1 MAGELLYPPDEGEGH
16 EANDADRYDHVDK
29 GDHRDIAE
37 VCGWEPYYD
46 GGAVNCRSI
55 IDLSIND
62 GVIRDGVVEHC
73 EVPG

>member
-1 MAGELLYPPDEGEGH
+1 MTPPT
-16 EANDADRYDHVDK
+16 EADNGDRYDHVDE

-46 GGAVNCRSI
+46 GRAVNCRSI

-62 GVIRDGVVEHC
+62 GVIWDGAVEHR
-73 EVPG
+73 EVRG